1 MLLLRID
8 RVLRSTMMP
17 PTRFGRLAIGDPNLV
32 RQLRQGR
39 QLRPA
44 TVSRVLA
51 YLCEQEGMQ

>member
-8 RVLRSTMMP
+8 RVLRSKRMP

-44 TVSRVLA
+44 TARRVSA
-51 YLCEQEGMQ
+51 YLSEQEQMQ

>member
-8 RVLRSTMMP
+8 RVLRDTRMP
-17 PTRFGRLAIGDPNLV
+17 PTRFGRLAVGDPNLV

-44 TVSRVLA
+44 TASRVLA
-51 YLCEQEGMQ
+51 YLSQQERRR